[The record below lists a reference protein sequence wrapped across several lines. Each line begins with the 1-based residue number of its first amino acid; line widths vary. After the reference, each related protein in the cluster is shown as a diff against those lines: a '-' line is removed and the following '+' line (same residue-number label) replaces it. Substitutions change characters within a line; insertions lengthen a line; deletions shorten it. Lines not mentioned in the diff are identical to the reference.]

1 MELSKER
8 IESLRE
14 LLAPANRK
22 IVIVAHT
29 NPDGDAVG
37 SSLAWAE
44 VLRGMGHEVTCIVPN
59 KYPYFLDWLPGI
71 GQVVVFK
78 NDTAGDAVRAIAE
91 AALLFCLDFSAVSTT
106 TFRPTGI
113 STSRSRIPIRRA
125 PVSSYTVS
133 SKRCSAPMPLR
144 GRWPRRSTW
153 AS

>member
-59 KYPYFLDWLPGI
+59 KYPYFLDWMPGI

-78 NDTAGDAVRAIAE
+78 NDTAGDARARHRRGPT
-91 AALLFCLDFSAVSTT
+91 CSSA
-106 TFRPTGI
+106 
-113 STSRSRIPIRRA
+113 STSTPCRG
-125 PVSSYTVS
+125 
-133 SKRCSAPMPLR
+133 SKS
-144 GRWPRRSTW
+144 
-153 AS
+153 